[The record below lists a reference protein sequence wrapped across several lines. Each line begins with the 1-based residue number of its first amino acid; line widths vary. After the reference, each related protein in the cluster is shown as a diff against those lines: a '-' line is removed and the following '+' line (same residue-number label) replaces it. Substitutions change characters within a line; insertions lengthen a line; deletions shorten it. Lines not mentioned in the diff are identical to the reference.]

1 MAEHTLTTMN
11 GLFKEVYGDKLE
23 NLVPDEISLADEM
36 PFRPAEQQ
44 PGGYFN
50 QPVRLT
56 RSHGWTIAGTGGGAY
71 ALNAAEPCIT
81 KNAQVVGTSFTIRES
96 IGYDE
101 VARLL
106 KSKGDAQKRAF
117 VAATSYL
124 VESMAESARFVR
136 EIELLYGTSAIGT
149 WSSRTSGG
157 GTGTQV
163 MVLTVGTF
171 APALWAGLENG
182 YVDVYDSA
190 GTTKRNAANTIKVT
204 KVVVDTRSITLSG
217 NSTELDAITT
227 GDQFYLRG
235 CRANGMIGM
244 YAIASNSG
252 TLWGVDGA
260 TYGLFQGNTYAA
272 GSVALV
278 FSSLMKA
285 LNKPVNRGMRG
296 RFLMYVSPKTWT
308 DLNND
313 LSALRRYAD
322 RAGGKVEQGSE
333 TIGYY
338 SQSGA
343 IEIRPHLYVMPSI
356 ALGFPSGSV
365 KRIGPSDLT
374 FSLPGTN
381 ENFFTELPDNAGY
394 QLKAYWNQA
403 PFTPEV
409 KNCLLITGIVNSD
422 D

>member
-1 MAEHTLTTMN
+1 MSEHSTTTMN

-23 NLVPDEISLADEM
+23 NLVPEEVSLADEM
-36 PFRPAEQQ
+36 PFSRREAQ
-44 PGGYFN
+44 PGNYFN

-56 RSHGWTIAGTGGGAY
+56 RSHGWTIAGSAGGAY

-81 KNAQVVGTSFTIRES
+81 KNAQVQGTSFTIRET

-101 VARLL
+101 VAKLL
-106 KSKGDAQKRAF
+106 ASKGDAQKRAF
-117 VAATSYL
+117 VSATSYL
-124 VESMAESARFVR
+124 VESMSESARFVR
-136 EIELLYGTSAIGT
+136 EIGLLYGTTPIGT

-182 YVDVYDSA
+182 YVDVYDSTHA
-190 GTTKRNAANTIKVT
+190 TKRNANNTIQVT
-204 KVVVDTRSITLSG
+204 TVAVDTRSVTLVG
-217 NSTELDAITT
+217 NLTELDSITT

-235 CRANGMIGM
+235 MHANGMVGM
-244 YAIASNSG
+244 YSIAANSG
-252 TLWGVDGA
+252 TLWGVAGG
-260 TYGLFQGNTYAA
+260 TYSLFQGNSFGNGAA
-272 GSVALV
+272 PLV
-278 FSSLMKA
+278 FSQVMKA

-296 RFLMYVSPKTWT
+296 KFLLYVSPKSWT
-308 DLNND
+308 DVNND
-313 LSALRRYAD
+313 LASLRRYAD
-322 RAGGKVEQGSE
+322 KAGGKIEQGAEDIS
-333 TIGYY
+333 YF
-338 SQSGA
+338 SQSGQ
-343 IEIRPHLYVMPSI
+343 IVIKPHLYVMPSI
-356 ALGFPSGSV
+356 AIGFPSGRV

-374 FSLPGTN
+374 FSLPGSN

-403 PFTPEV
+403 PFTADV
-409 KNCLLITGIVNSD
+409 AKCLLITGITNSD